1 MVHVRGDFEPVVVL
15 AENHD
20 LSASSEEA
28 RSSAVESSS
37 SHEEET
43 THTISPNHSE
53 MQSSIQICLPSLQE
67 LPTVKDIMAMFA
79 LPFICFLRT
88 FEQALSTPQLYTISI
103 VLLCCHQMLQL
114 LWRKIPFL
122 LLNIFVYLGVDKSY
136 IDIYITELMSRQT
149 ISTINNITGTTTT
162 TDISWALADLE
173 ALDRIIHSILYDLYI
188 HMNSSIQNFQQANK
202 VAAFLNVP
210 ITAIMIPTTILSFFL
225 LLTMTAYLVFH
236 LLFQCIVHFTRSED
250 GFTSRSPVVMAS
262 ITLILIMEYLLPW
275 IFFCTGLNLSI
286 YAGGSNWG
294 YFTTLIY
301 FAWMGSRLVRP
312 IVFGR
317 RSADES

>member
-1 MVHVRGDFEPVVVL
+1 MIHVRGDFEPVVVL
-15 AENHD
+15 AENHHD
-20 LSASSEEA
+20 LSTSSEEA

-37 SHEEET
+37 SHEDET
-43 THTISPNHSE
+43 THTIPPNHSE
-53 MQSSIQICLPSLQE
+53 MQNSIQICLPSFQE

-88 FEQALSTPQLYTISI
+88 FEQALSTSQLYTLSI

-114 LWRKIPFL
+114 FWRKIPFL

-149 ISTINNITGTTTT
+149 SSTINITGTTT
-162 TDISWALADLE
+162 TDISWALSDLE

-202 VAAFLNVP
+202 VAAFMNVP
-210 ITAIMIPTTILSFFL
+210 ITAIIIPISILSFFL
-225 LLTMTAYLVFH
+225 LLTLTTYLVFH
-236 LLFQCIVHFTRSED
+236 LLFQVIIHFTRSED
-250 GFTSRSPVVMAS
+250 GFMSRSPVVMAS

-301 FAWMGSRLVRP
+301 FAWMGSRLFRYM
-312 IVFGR
+312 GR